1 MNIKS
6 LNTKNSVIFDK
17 VKHNEN
23 TFKINEGDIIKV
35 KLLEYLGGGKIV
47 VDLKGQRV
55 VANTNLMMEEGQ
67 EISVLIKKINED
79 KIILQILSD
88 NLADKEYKDDSE
100 PFLND
105 PISEIKKIIDGIK
118 HSKNL
123 LADYEIKKLSDLLDK
138 VFIHI
143 TDSISKEDLVDQI
156 WSLLLLSSHNYENK
170 DDFIHVLFTLPIFF
184 DEEETAAE
192 IGYSYSKNDEDENKA
207 SNVSIRFDL
216 YEIGKIEFIVNIL
229 DNSLNCFIKT
239 DNHEIYDL
247 IKKTSSELE
256 NSFIK
261 LGYDVDNLNCIIQN
275 FRNPLYYHTKNLID
289 KNV

>member
-6 LNTKNSVIFDK
+6 LNTKNNITFDR

-35 KLLEYLGGGKIV
+35 KLLEYLGGGKMV

-55 VANTNLMMEEGQ
+55 VANTDLMMEEGQ
-67 EISVLIKKINED
+67 EISVLIKNINKD

-88 NLADKEYKDDSE
+88 SLASKEYKDNRKS
-100 PFLND
+100 FINN
-105 PISEIKKIIDGIK
+105 PISEFKKIIDGIK
-118 HSKNL
+118 NSKTL
-123 LADYEIKKLSDLLDK
+123 LVDDEIKKLSNLLEK

-143 TDSISKEDLVDQI
+143 TDNISKEDLVNQI
-156 WSLLLLSSHNYENK
+156 RSLLLLASYNYEIK
-170 DDFIHVLFTLPIFF
+170 DDLIYVLFTLPIFF
-184 DEEETAAE
+184 DEEETTAE
-192 IGYSYSKNDEDENKA
+192 IGYSYSENDEDENKA

-216 YEIGKIEFIVNIL
+216 YKIGKIEFIVNIF

-239 DNHEIYDL
+239 DNHEVYDF

-261 LGYDVDNLNCIIQN
+261 LGYDVDILECIIQN
-275 FRNPLYYHTKNLID
+275 LKNPLYYHTTNLID